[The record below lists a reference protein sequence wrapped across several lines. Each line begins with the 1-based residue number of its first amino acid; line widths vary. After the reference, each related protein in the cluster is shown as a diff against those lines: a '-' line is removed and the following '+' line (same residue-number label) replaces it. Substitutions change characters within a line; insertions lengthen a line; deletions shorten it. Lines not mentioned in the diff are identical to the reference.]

1 MEAPV
6 QAHVEVDGVRF
17 YVMECVCSL
26 SLGTTFTK
34 KQLMSGPKWES
45 AISSSYSLGDRQG
58 IASSPDDI
66 FPRAPVGSE
75 THCDGAHPSRALAL
89 GGRLCALVY
98 ATGLIVVMGRGRSS
112 DDVISAARQVARIA
126 YAALGSLGTAGG
138 AVRVN
143 SLVLSTRSSI
153 LAAAATAEGPLSFA
167 KLIARARSHQF
178 GSGPVATSTTNAASS
193 NPSRPTKRVRDSS
206 GEVDVSSMTAP
217 AEAAA
222 ASDSAHA
229 VAVEAITA
237 VSASSAAAMEAPP
250 PPARLIFE
258 PTLLPNAVVA
268 LIPKPAGASVGA
280 EAFAKLA
287 NPSIDVAAATTRTQ
301 KSLGIV
307 TAFEDGRIFVHGITH
322 ESIGAAAVAYFVE
335 AVVKGRGPSAG
346 ASAAEKILTLAIS
359 PPPVSLSALAA
370 PQPSKKPLVLRFGV
384 GL

>member
-6 QAHVEVDGVRF
+6 HAHVEVDGVRF
-17 YVMECVCSL
+17 LVQDCVCSL

-34 KQLMSGPKWES
+34 KQLLSGPKWES
-45 AISSSYSLGDRQG
+45 AISASYSLGDRQA
-58 IASSPDDI
+58 IASSPEDI
-66 FPRAPVGSE
+66 FPRAPPGSE

-98 ATGLIVVMGRGRSS
+98 ATGLVVAMGRGRSI
-112 DDVISAARQVARIA
+112 DDVISAARQVAGIA
-126 YAALGSLGTAGG
+126 YAVLGSLGTTGG
-138 AVRVN
+138 AVKVK
-143 SLVLSTRSSI
+143 SLVLSTHSPI

-167 KLIARARSHQF
+167 KLIARARSYQ
-178 GSGPVATSTTNAASS
+178 SGPGPAASLKNAAST
-193 NPSRPTKRVRDSS
+193 NPPISRPTKRVRVIA
-206 GEVDVSSMTAP
+206 GEVDGGSIAAP

-222 ASDSAHA
+222 ASAASAHA
-229 VAVEAITA
+229 VTVDAAAVAA
-237 VSASSAAAMEAPP
+237 ASSTAAEDAPP

-268 LIPKPAGASVGA
+268 LIPKPAVASVGA

-287 NPSIDVAAATTRTQ
+287 NPSADATAAIARTH

-346 ASAAEKILTLAIS
+346 ASAAEKILALAIA
-359 PPPVSLSALAA
+359 PPPVTLSALAA
-370 PQPSKKPLVLRFGV
+370 PRPLVLRLGV
-384 GL
+384 KRVP